1 MIIKHFNLDNKI
13 LEQKKFFLLYGNN
26 EGLKNQTKEKLIS
39 NKKTLTYD
47 ESEILNNK
55 NSYVNFDSVCSLS
68 G

>member
-47 ESEILNNK
+47 ESEIL
-55 NSYVNFDSVCSLS
+55 
-68 G
+68 